1 MDDRNDVDERTI
13 YKDVTDGEKTIT
25 IIAESIGDAS
35 NEWTLSIQGKGS
47 QFNTWTELFSSSED
61 AMKEGVSEF
70 YSDPEF
76 EGYLR
81 ALTGITRR

>member
-35 NEWTLSIQGKGS
+35 NE
-47 QFNTWTELFSSSED
+47 
-61 AMKEGVSEF
+61 
-70 YSDPEF
+70 
-76 EGYLR
+76 
-81 ALTGITRR
+81 

>member
-61 AMKEGVSEF
+61 AMKEGMAAVFKEGVSEF

-76 EGYLR
+76 EGYL
-81 ALTGITRR
+81 